1 MSDRI
6 LESESIKYKVTL
18 NGQTLTEAQSK
29 NLAENFVSTLTAEQQ
44 KNVKIVPITESGQ
57 QLLFT

>member
-1 MSDRI
+1 MNDRI
-6 LESESIKYKVTL
+6 LESENIKYKVLL
-18 NGQTLTEAQSK
+18 NGQTLTEAQSR

-44 KNVKIVPITESGQ
+44 KNVQIVPITEGGK